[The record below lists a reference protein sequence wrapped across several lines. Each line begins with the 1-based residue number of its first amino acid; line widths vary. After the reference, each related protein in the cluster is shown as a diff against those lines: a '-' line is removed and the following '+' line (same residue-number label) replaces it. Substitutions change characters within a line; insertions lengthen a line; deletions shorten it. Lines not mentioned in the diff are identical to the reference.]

1 MLKSS
6 EYSPIGYDV
15 DEQAAVHDE
24 LREFLGS
31 DDESESDADASEAES
46 LLESRKRKRGDDTD
60 TEDETASLAHR
71 IKTSRPS
78 TLKQTIGQDDDVVEA
93 DLPAGGSQEAS
104 EQAQAENPD
113 DDEDELER
121 EMLAAFEDGEYDE

>member
-6 EYSPIGYDV
+6 EYSAIGYDV

-31 DDESESDADASEAES
+31 DDDESESDADTSEAEPVAA
-46 LLESRKRKRGDDTD
+46 ESRKRKRGTD
-60 TEDETASLAHR
+60 SEDDETASLAHR
-71 IKTSRPS
+71 VKPSRPS
-78 TLKQTIGQDDDVVEA
+78 TLKQAVGQDDNEEA
-93 DLPAGGSQEAS
+93 ALAGSQDG
-104 EQAQAENPD
+104 EQAPVENPD

-121 EMLAAFEDGEYDE
+121 EMLAAFEGDYDE